1 MDMNH
6 KITKADNWDGT
17 GSSLRYCAQE
27 ECRKCYNWNEN
38 RVTDKYPHGD
48 LGTEHF
54 RGRTEAAV
62 VMLRSKF
69 TGGSYAESLRH
80 DVNFECHS
88 KGSQGP

>member
-1 MDMNH
+1 M
-6 KITKADNWDGT
+6 
-17 GSSLRYCAQE
+17 
-27 ECRKCYNWNEN
+27 
-38 RVTDKYPHGD
+38 TDRYPHGD

-69 TGGSYAESLRH
+69 TGGSCAESLRH